1 MLDLPELIRYL
12 REGSSGR
19 HIHAVL
25 PITRRTMFTKSKTRR
40 FHTSGASGHVWDR
53 GAAAGREF
61 DPQPGAAQCQSLCTG
76 HGTLIGQPRRT
87 GA

>member
-25 PITRRTMFTKSKTRR
+25 PITRRTVFTKSKTRR

-53 GAAAGREF
+53 GGGG
-61 DPQPGAAQCQSLCTG
+61 GA
-76 HGTLIGQPRRT
+76 
-87 GA
+87 